1 MDDRRTELTKALVR
15 QGLRGGSAGTETTL
29 GMKGASSQGT
39 ALSAMG
45 WANALLDREEGEI
58 EPMHSPAVGEEDRRF
73 ENSEAGAT
81 KAPARVRWDNT
92 REPSPGG
99 AARPVLRLVHSSSRR
114 RPTRYV
120 IGPRLVLIDG
130 GKG

>member
-1 MDDRRTELTKALVR
+1 MTDISDSLEALLVR
-15 QGLRGGSAGTETTL
+15 QGMRGNGAGTP
-29 GMKGASSQGT
+29 
-39 ALSAMG
+39 ALHVMG

-58 EPMHSPAVGEEDRRF
+58 EPMHSPAGGEETRRF

-120 IGPRLVLIDG
+120 IGPRLVLIKG
-130 GKG
+130 GKS

>member
-1 MDDRRTELTKALVR
+1 MMDTTRSELTKALVR
-15 QGLRGGSAGTETTL
+15 AGLRGNGAGTP
-29 GMKGASSQGT
+29 
-39 ALSAMG
+39 ALHVMG

-58 EPMHSPAVGEEDRRF
+58 EPMHSPAGGEETRRF

-99 AARPVLRLVHSSSRR
+99 AARPVLRLVYSSSRR

-120 IGPRLVLIDG
+120 IGPRLVLIKG
-130 GKG
+130 GKS